1 MRRRTPP
8 ARWPQLRLLQLRSSG
23 RAVRE
28 HLGALR
34 DDDIAAAEADEDA
47 TRERNAIDGDIST
60 QPLATAPGQQSPPR
74 TAAEATR

>member
-8 ARWPQLRLLQLRSSG
+8 ARWPQLRLLQLRSSD

-28 HLGALR
+28 HLGALC

-47 TRERNAIDGDIST
+47 ARERHEIDGDIST
-60 QPLATAPGQQSPPR
+60 QPR
-74 TAAEATR
+74 TTPEATR